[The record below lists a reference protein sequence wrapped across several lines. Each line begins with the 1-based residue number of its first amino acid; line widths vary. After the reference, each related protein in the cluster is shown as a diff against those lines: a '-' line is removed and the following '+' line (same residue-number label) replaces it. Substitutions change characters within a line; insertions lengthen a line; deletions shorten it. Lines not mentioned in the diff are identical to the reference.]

1 MSDEAPIVFYCRDC
15 QKVVAEPVKKGNTYE
30 YTCPDCKGER
40 VAFGTRQAISD
51 FFQTKL
57 K

>member
-1 MSDEAPIVFYCRDC
+1 MSDPAPIVFYCRDC
-15 QKVVAEPVKKGNTYE
+15 QKVVDEPIRKGNKYE
-30 YTCPDCKGER
+30 YTCPVCQGDR

-51 FFQTKL
+51 FFQAKL